1 MTATDT
7 IAVALSKIENS
18 ISTISNAATKVVASN
33 KNGYITVD
41 GKDVK
46 VYELKTDGTT
56 IVTAE
61 DGTIGVGAVTMDKVT
76 GLNDKLTAIEN
87 GIPTY
92 SIEKDADSGDYSV
105 VYATK
110 KQIVFDG
117 SDILIVIF
125 FGLLSLVIVFMLLYI
140 NSKLNVLSNALS
152 DISNKI
158 DISEENITN
167 LEKSLD
173 KSYVLCYINNGR

>member
-1 MTATDT
+1 MKN
-7 IAVALSKIENS
+7 IVRNFSVAI
-18 ISTISNAATKVVASN
+18 VVFVTTF
-33 KNGYITVD
+33 ITV
-41 GKDVK
+41 
-46 VYELKTDGTT
+46 Y
-56 IVTAE
+56 
-61 DGTIGVGAVTMDKVT
+61 
-76 GLNDKLTAIEN
+76 
-87 GIPTY
+87 
-92 SIEKDADSGDYSV
+92 YSV

-125 FGLLSLVIVFMLLYI
+125 FGLLSLVIVFMLLCI

-173 KSYVLCYINNGR
+173 KSYILCYIYSGRKKL

>member
-1 MTATDT
+1 MKN
-7 IAVALSKIENS
+7 IVRNFSVAI
-18 ISTISNAATKVVASN
+18 VVFVTTF
-33 KNGYITVD
+33 ITV
-41 GKDVK
+41 
-46 VYELKTDGTT
+46 Y
-56 IVTAE
+56 
-61 DGTIGVGAVTMDKVT
+61 
-76 GLNDKLTAIEN
+76 
-87 GIPTY
+87 
-92 SIEKDADSGDYSV
+92 YSV

-125 FGLLSLVIVFMLLYI
+125 FGLLSLAIVFMLLYI

-167 LEKSLD
+167 LEKNTQRIVLKEVKGNREFKRKILERIEHEE
-173 KSYVLCYINNGR
+173 KSEQQSE

>member
-1 MTATDT
+1 MTTF
-7 IAVALSKIENS
+7 
-18 ISTISNAATKVVASN
+18 
-33 KNGYITVD
+33 ITV
-41 GKDVK
+41 
-46 VYELKTDGTT
+46 Y
-56 IVTAE
+56 
-61 DGTIGVGAVTMDKVT
+61 
-76 GLNDKLTAIEN
+76 
-87 GIPTY
+87 
-92 SIEKDADSGDYSV
+92 YSV

-173 KSYVLCYINNGR
+173 KSYILCYIYSGRKNCNTAKEVCYEYSVKFVDL

>member
-1 MTATDT
+1 MKN
-7 IAVALSKIENS
+7 IVRNFSVAI
-18 ISTISNAATKVVASN
+18 VVFVTTF
-33 KNGYITVD
+33 ITV
-41 GKDVK
+41 
-46 VYELKTDGTT
+46 Y
-56 IVTAE
+56 
-61 DGTIGVGAVTMDKVT
+61 
-76 GLNDKLTAIEN
+76 
-87 GIPTY
+87 
-92 SIEKDADSGDYSV
+92 YSV

>member
-1 MTATDT
+1 MKN
-7 IAVALSKIENS
+7 IVRNFSVAI
-18 ISTISNAATKVVASN
+18 VVFVTVF
-33 KNGYITVD
+33 ITV
-41 GKDVK
+41 
-46 VYELKTDGTT
+46 Y
-56 IVTAE
+56 
-61 DGTIGVGAVTMDKVT
+61 
-76 GLNDKLTAIEN
+76 
-87 GIPTY
+87 
-92 SIEKDADSGDYSV
+92 YSV

-158 DISEENITN
+158 DISEENMIN
-167 LEKSLD
+167 LEKSTQRIVLKEVKGNREFKRKILERTEHEE
-173 KSYVLCYINNGR
+173 KSEQQPE

>member
-1 MTATDT
+1 MKN
-7 IAVALSKIENS
+7 IVRNVSVAI
-18 ISTISNAATKVVASN
+18 VVFVTVF
-33 KNGYITVD
+33 ITV
-41 GKDVK
+41 
-46 VYELKTDGTT
+46 Y
-56 IVTAE
+56 
-61 DGTIGVGAVTMDKVT
+61 
-76 GLNDKLTAIEN
+76 
-87 GIPTY
+87 
-92 SIEKDADSGDYSV
+92 YSV

-125 FGLLSLVIVFMLLYI
+125 FGLLSLVIVSMLLCI

-167 LEKSLD
+167 LEKSTQRIMLKEVKGNREFKRKILERIEYEE
-173 KSYVLCYINNGR
+173 KSEQQSE